1 MERIKQAVEKARAQ
15 RGAAAAPGPSR
26 SGARLPRG
34 EAEDLDT
41 VLYRHTRVVRLDPL
55 HLERHRIIAHSKD
68 HLATGAFDLLRTQAL
83 LKMEEKGWRTLA
95 VTSPTP
101 GAGKTMVAI
110 NLAMSIAQ
118 HTHKTAML
126 VDFDLR
132 KPRVGQYL
140 GLEQEIALDEV
151 LADRAGLPDAL
162 VNPGLPR
169 LVVLPTRAPVPQPA
183 ETLAS
188 VKVSELITEL
198 RERYESRIV
207 IFDLPPVLNTDDA
220 IAVLPQM
227 DCVLMVVGNGMSA
240 KGEIEDCR
248 RLLPAAS
255 LLGVVLNKAE
265 AASAAYS

>member
-1 MERIKQAVEKARAQ
+1 MDRIKQAVEKARAE
-15 RGAAAAPGPSR
+15 RGSAASPAPS
-26 SGARLPRG
+26 PRRPAYANPDAG
-34 EAEDLDT
+34 DLDT
-41 VLYRHTRVVRLDPL
+41 LSYRHTRVTQLDPL
-55 HLERHRIIAHSKD
+55 HLECHRIISHNKT
-68 HLATGAFDLLRTQAL
+68 HHATRAFDLLRTQAL
-83 LKMEEKGWRTLA
+83 QKMEEHGWRTLA
-95 VTSPTP
+95 ITSPTP

-132 KPRVGQYL
+132 RPKVAEYL
-140 GLEQEIALDEV
+140 GLEQDVSLEQV
-151 LADRAGLPDAL
+151 LAETASLPEAL

-169 LVVLPTRAPVPQPA
+169 LVVLPTRAPVPSPA

-188 VKVSELITEL
+188 VRVAGLVAEL

-220 IAVLPQM
+220 IAVLPLM
-227 DCVLMVVGNGMSA
+227 DCVLMVIGNGMSS

-248 RLLPAAS
+248 RLLPEER

-265 AASAAYS
+265 PASTTYT